1 MQLYE
6 DSSLPVRNTPSS
18 ADSQESRYYDIIH
31 MANDGIAVVQD
42 SRIVMINPA
51 FAKMLEY
58 DESDLVG
65 AAFESVLDPVAIHLY
80 KEKQEKFAF
89 GQQKRTS
96 FRTRFLTKKHAPLNV
111 EVSTA
116 DFIFDGRPAIVVV
129 ARNIDQQLELE
140 AAVEQSEIRYKKLY
154 ESSPIAYFTLS
165 PRGIIQGVN
174 SAAERLLGYPEKEL
188 VHRGITSF
196 LPSDPTDADTARQ
209 LISEVLEGHDVKD
222 REMRLRNADG
232 ESVWISISSSVLPE
246 DDKSATIALMAIDI
260 SHRKEAEEQ
269 ESIERERANLYLEVM
284 THDLNN
290 CNQTLFFTLGLI
302 DASPDFPDELRPL
315 VTQSTWNVKRAARMV
330 ANLRLLMA
338 VHENPPTKEK
348 TEPFGSLERAI
359 SAVQQDFPWKQI
371 TVHSDLKH
379 DEFYVAAHAYFDL
392 VFFNIIHN
400 SAMHDERNDIEVEVH
415 CQETDDGDGVRFEV
429 SDRGPGI
436 PDSLKE
442 FIFKRTGSPTT
453 QMVGRGLGLTVVD
466 AITKQLGGRVWAEDR
481 VKGRPSEG
489 ARFVVEVPSWIE
501 PMDLPCGKNTCITFY
516 KSNHCLFCEPA
527 FEILME
533 LVQEFGLPSR
543 SVEVVNVDD
552 PSAQITENDVPVV
565 PLIRLCR
572 DHQVSGFVSDDQLRS
587 ALMGL
592 MVKPCYPYNR

>member
-1 MQLYE
+1 
-6 DSSLPVRNTPSS
+6 
-18 ADSQESRYYDIIH
+18 
-31 MANDGIAVVQD
+31 MANDGIVVVQD

-51 FAKMLEY
+51 LAKMLEY
-58 DESDLVG
+58 NESDLVG
-65 AAFESVLDPVAIHLY
+65 AAFESVLDPVATHLFQ
-80 KEKQEKFAF
+80 EKQEGFAF
-89 GQQKRTS
+89 GEQSRSS
-96 FRTRFLTKKHAPLNV
+96 FRARFLTGKNAPLNV

-174 SAAERLLGYPEKEL
+174 SAAERLLGYPENEL
-188 VHRGITSF
+188 LRRGITSF
-196 LPSDPTDADTARQ
+196 LPSDPTDTDTARQ
-209 LISEVLEGHDVKD
+209 LISEVLEGHSIKD

-232 ESVWISISSSVLPE
+232 ESVWVSISSSVLPE
-246 DDKSATIALMAIDI
+246 DDKSTTIALMVIDI
-260 SHRKEAEEQ
+260 THRKEAEEQ

-290 CNQTLFFTLGLI
+290 CNQTLLFTLGLI
-302 DASPDFPDELRPL
+302 EASPDFPGDLRPL

-338 VHENPPTKEK
+338 VHENPPIKEK
-348 TEPFGSLERAI
+348 TDPFGSLQRAI
-359 SAVQQDFPWKQI
+359 SSVRQDFPWKQI
-371 TVHSDLKH
+371 TLRSDLKPG
-379 DEFYVAAHAYFDL
+379 EFYVAAHTYFDL
-392 VFFNIIHN
+392 VFFNIVHN
-400 SAMHDERNDIEVEVH
+400 SAMHDERDDIEVEVQCEESDH
-415 CQETDDGDGVRFEV
+415 GDSVRFEFL
-429 SDRGPGI
+429 DKGPGI

-442 FIFKRTGSPTT
+442 FIFKRTGSPTI
-453 QMVGRGLGLTVVD
+453 QIVGRGLGLTVAD
-466 AITKQLGGRVWAEDR
+466 AITKQLGGKVWVEDR
-481 VKGRPSEG
+481 VKGRASEG
-489 ARFVVEVPSWIE
+489 ARFVVVVPSWRE
-501 PMDLPCGKNTCITFY
+501 PLDLPCGKNSCITFY

-527 FEILME
+527 FEILMG

-552 PSAQITENDVPVV
+552 PSVSVSENDVPVV
-565 PLIRLCR
+565 PLIRLCG
-572 DHQVSGFVSDDQLRS
+572 DHQVSGFVSDDQLRT